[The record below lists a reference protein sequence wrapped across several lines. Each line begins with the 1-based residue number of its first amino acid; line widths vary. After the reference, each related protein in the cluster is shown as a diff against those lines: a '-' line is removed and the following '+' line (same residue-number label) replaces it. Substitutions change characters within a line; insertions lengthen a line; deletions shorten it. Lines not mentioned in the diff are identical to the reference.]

1 MQCPCYLSSPPKTP
15 IFFQDRDHQS
25 ALFALLFAQ
34 SLFWHIM
41 HWLTR
46 KQANDKTQLS
56 GSFPWGMQN
65 CKQMTRLNS
74 LHPSLGAC
82 KTANKWQDSTLCI
95 LPLGHAKLQ
104 TKAKKKQKKNIKN
117 NPMSEALWPSRSSWF
132 SCFFWGGVLLTF
144 DLLYLLLALSQILQ
158 NRSASLPVCVL
169 IAVEGDNMRLADAMS
184 ATEHLLLRE
193 LPTHVHK

>member
-1 MQCPCYLSSPPKTP
+1 LGHAKLQT
-15 IFFQDRDHQS
+15 
-25 ALFALLFAQ
+25 
-34 SLFWHIM
+34 
-41 HWLTR
+41 
-46 KQANDKTQLS
+46 NDKTQLS
-56 GSFPWGMQN
+56 ASFPWGMQN
-65 CKQMTRLNS
+65 CKQK
-74 LHPSLGAC
+74 P
-82 KTANKWQDSTLCI
+82 KKNK
-95 LPLGHAKLQ
+95 
-104 TKAKKKQKKNIKN
+104 KKNIKN

-132 SCFFWGGVLLTF
+132 SCFFFGGVLLTF

>member
-1 MQCPCYLSSPPKTP
+1 MPMLPFFPPQNSY
-15 IFFQDRDHQS
+15 IFPGPGDHQS

-56 GSFPWGMQN
+56 ASFPWGMQN

-132 SCFFWGGVLLTF
+132 SCFFFGGGFADLWPTLFFFWLLVKFCKTG
-144 DLLYLLLALSQILQ
+144 LHPCLSV
-158 NRSASLPVCVL
+158 SWSLW
-169 IAVEGDNMRLADAMS
+169 
-184 ATEHLLLRE
+184 RE
-193 LPTHVHK
+193 ITCA